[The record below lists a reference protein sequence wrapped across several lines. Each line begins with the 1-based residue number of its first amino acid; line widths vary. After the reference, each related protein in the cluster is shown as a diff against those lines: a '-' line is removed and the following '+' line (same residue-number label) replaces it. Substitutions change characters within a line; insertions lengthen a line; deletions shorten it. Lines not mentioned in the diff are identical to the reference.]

1 MTTEVIQIENED
13 QWLAQ
18 RVKDVTSTEVS
29 ALYGLSP
36 YLTEFE
42 LFHQKRDGVVVKI
55 PENERMKWGKR
66 LEAPIAHG
74 VAEDMG
80 WNIAKLDVYMRDID
94 ARIGSS
100 FDFEIASKSDGKGIL
115 EIKNVAELQYKRK
128 WIDDGNGNIEAPE
141 HIEMQIQHQMEVSG
155 YEWCALVVLVGG
167 NSPKVVYRNRDKDI
181 GADIRRT
188 VEGFWKRV
196 AENTPPSAD
205 YTRDAEFIS
214 QLYSQVKTG
223 EVFDATGDAEIARL
237 VQQYQS
243 ASRQL
248 ADMEKLKDAY
258 KAQLIE
264 RIGSAERVVG
274 PWGSINCAR
283 TQDSLGTL
291 ITADMVGTT
300 IGGRKGYRQFR
311 VNLKKE
317 QAA

>member
-1 MTTEVIQIENED
+1 MTQEVIAIENEG
-13 QWLAQ
+13 QWLAE

-36 YLTEFE
+36 YTTEFE
-42 LFHQKRDGVVVKI
+42 LFHQKRDGIVVRI
-55 PENERMKWGKR
+55 PENDRMKWGKR

-80 WNIAKLDVYMRDID
+80 WNIAKLDVYMRDVE

-100 FDFEIASKSDGKGIL
+100 FDFEIKSASDGRGIL

-167 NSPKVVYRNRDKDI
+167 NTPKVVYRNRDREI
-181 GADIRRT
+181 GADLRRT
-188 VEGFWKRV
+188 VEGFWQRV
-196 AENTPPSAD
+196 ETNTPPSAD
-205 YTRDAEFIS
+205 YSRDAAFIG
-214 QLYSQVKTG
+214 QLYSQVRTG
-223 EVFDATGDAEIARL
+223 EIFDATGDAEIARM

-243 ASRQL
+243 TAAEIAQL
-248 ADMEKLKDAY
+248 EKMKEAY
-258 KAQLIE
+258 KAQLL
-264 RIGSAERVVG
+264 ERVGAAEKVVA
-274 PWGSINCAR
+274 PWGSLNLAR

>member
-1 MTTEVIQIENED
+1 MTQEVIAIENEG
-13 QWLAQ
+13 QWLAE

-36 YLTEFE
+36 YMTEFE
-42 LFHQKRDGVVVKI
+42 LFHQKRDGVVVRI
-55 PENERMKWGKR
+55 PETDRMKWGKR

-80 WNIAKLDVYMRDID
+80 WNIAKLDVYMRDVE

-100 FDFEIASKSDGKGIL
+100 FDFEIKSSSDGRGVL

-141 HIEMQIQHQMEVSG
+141 HIELQIQHQMEVSG

-167 NSPKVVYRNRDKDI
+167 NSPKVVYRQRDRDIGKDI
-181 GADIRRT
+181 RQT

-196 AENTPPSAD
+196 ETNSPPSAD
-205 YTRDAEFIS
+205 YSRDAAFIS
-214 QLYSQVKTG
+214 QLYSQVRTG

-237 VQQYQS
+237 VQQLQATS
-243 ASRQL
+243 SHLTQL
-248 ADMEKLKDAY
+248 EKLKDTY
-258 KAQLIE
+258 KAQLLE
-264 RIGSAERVVG
+264 RIGTAEKVIA
-274 PWGSINCAR
+274 PWGSISCAR
-283 TQDSLGTL
+283 TNDSIGTL
-291 ITADMVGTT
+291 ITPDMVGQT

-311 VNLKKE
+311 INLKKE

>member
-1 MTTEVIQIENED
+1 MTQEVIAIENEG
-13 QWLAQ
+13 QWLAE

-36 YLTEFE
+36 YTTEFE
-42 LFHQKRDGVVVKI
+42 LFHQKRDGIVIRI
-55 PENERMKWGKR
+55 PENDRMKWGKR

-80 WNIAKLDVYMRDID
+80 WNIAKLDVYIREVE

-100 FDFEIASKSDGKGIL
+100 FDFEIKSSSDGRGIL

-167 NSPKVVYRNRDKDI
+167 NSPKVVYRQRDREI

-188 VEGFWKRV
+188 VDGFWKRV
-196 AENTPPSAD
+196 TDNTPPSAD
-205 YTRDAEFIS
+205 YTRDAAFIG
-214 QLYSQVKTG
+214 QLYSQVRTG
-223 EVFDATGDAEIARL
+223 EIFDATGDAEIARL
-237 VQQYQS
+237 VQQYQAAS
-243 ASRQL
+243 AQL
-248 ADMEKLKDAY
+248 SEMEKLKDAY

-264 RIGSAERVVG
+264 RIGAAEKVVG
-274 PWGSINCAR
+274 AWGSINCAR
-283 TQDSLGTL
+283 TNDSLGTL
-291 ITADMVGTT
+291 ITPDMVGQT

-311 VNLKKE
+311 INLKKE
-317 QAA
+317 KAA

>member
-1 MTTEVIQIENED
+1 MTQEIIAIQNRE
-13 QWLAQ
+13 QWLAE

-36 YLTEFE
+36 YMTEFE
-42 LFHQKRDGVVVKI
+42 LFHQKRDKVIVSI
-55 PENERMKWGKR
+55 QDTDRMKWGRR

-80 WNIAKLDVYMRDID
+80 WDIAKLDVYIRDTE

-100 FDFEIASKSDGKGIL
+100 FDFEIKSSSDGRGIL

-141 HIEMQIQHQMEVSG
+141 HIEMQVQHQMEVSG

-167 NSPKVVYRNRDKDI
+167 NSPKVVYRQRDREIGKDL
-181 GADIRRT
+181 RQT
-188 VEGFWKRV
+188 VDGFWKRV
-196 AENTPPSAD
+196 ADNTPPSAD
-205 YTRDAEFIS
+205 YTRDAEFIG
-214 QLYSQVKTG
+214 QLYSQVRTG

-237 VQQYQS
+237 VQQYQE

-264 RIGSAERVVG
+264 RIGTAEKVLA
-274 PWGSINCAR
+274 PWGSISCGR

-291 ITADMVGTT
+291 ITADMVGTSY
-300 IGGRKGYRQFR
+300 GGRKGYRQFR
-311 VNLKKE
+311 INLKKE

>member
-1 MTTEVIQIENED
+1 MTQEVIAIENES
-13 QWLAQ
+13 QWLAE
-18 RVKDVTSTEVS
+18 RTKDITSTEVS

-36 YLTEFE
+36 YMTEFE
-42 LFHQKRDGVVVKI
+42 LFHQKRDGVVVRI
-55 PENERMKWGKR
+55 PETDRMKWGKR

-80 WNIAKLDVYMRDID
+80 WDIAKLDVYIREVE

-100 FDFEIASKSDGKGIL
+100 FDFEIKSSSDGRGIL

-167 NSPKVVYRNRDKDI
+167 NSPKVVFRNRDREI
-181 GADIRRT
+181 GKDIRRT
-188 VEGFWKRV
+188 VEGFWQRV
-196 AENTPPSAD
+196 ETNNPPSAD
-205 YTRDAEFIS
+205 YSRDAEFIN

-237 VQQYQS
+237 VQQYQ
-243 ASRQL
+243 AAARQIT
-248 ADMEKLKDAY
+248 DMEKLKDAY
-258 KAQLIE
+258 KAQLLE
-264 RIGSAERVVG
+264 RIGAAERVTG
-274 PWGSINCAR
+274 AWGSINCAR

-291 ITADMVGTT
+291 ITPDMVGQTL
-300 IGGRKGYRQFR
+300 GGRKGYRQFR
-311 VNLKKE
+311 INLKKE

>member
-1 MTTEVIQIENED
+1 MTQEIIAIENEG
-13 QWLAQ
+13 QWLAE
-18 RVKDVTSTEVS
+18 RTKDVTSTEVS

-36 YLTEFE
+36 YTTEFE
-42 LFHQKRDGVVVKI
+42 LFHQKRDGIVIRI
-55 PENERMKWGKR
+55 PENDRMKWGKR

-80 WNIAKLDVYMRDID
+80 WNIAKLDVYMRDVE

-100 FDFEIASKSDGKGIL
+100 FDFEIKSRSDGRGIL

-167 NSPKVVYRNRDKDI
+167 NSPKVVYRQRDREI

-188 VEGFWKRV
+188 VDGFWKRV
-196 AENTPPSAD
+196 ADDNPPSAD
-205 YTRDAEFIS
+205 YTRDAEFIG
-214 QLYSQVKTG
+214 QLYSQVRTG

-237 VQQYQS
+237 VQQYQDAARV
-243 ASRQL
+243 ASEVT
-248 ADMEKLKDAY
+248 ALKDAY

-264 RIGSAERVVG
+264 RIGTAEKVIG
-274 PWGSINCAR
+274 AWGSINCSR
-283 TQDSLGTL
+283 TNDSLGTL
-291 ITADMVGTT
+291 ITPDMVGQS

-311 VNLKKE
+311 INLKKE

>member
-1 MTTEVIQIENED
+1 MTTEIIQIENED
-13 QWLAQ
+13 QWLAH

-100 FDFEIASKSDGKGIL
+100 FDFEIASKSDGRGIL